1 MTPAPALQVIAVRW
15 PEVEPG
21 ADLADL
27 VLSTTTLEDGDVLVL
42 TSKVV
47 SKSEGR
53 SRTAERSD
61 VVDAETHRVVAR
73 RGSLVI
79 AETSQGMVMAAA
91 GVDASNTAPGTS
103 IALPADPDG
112 TARRL
117 REELAARAGHNV
129 AVVISDTVGR
139 AWRTGQTDLAIGCA
153 GIEALESLRGR
164 LDGYGNELH
173 VTAPA
178 VADEVAAAGDLVKGK
193 VTGCPLA
200 VVRGLGSRVLPR
212 GRHGAGAA
220 SLIRP
225 SSDDLFAL
233 GTREA
238 AVAAALRDDPVALGH
253 FPTLA
258 DEERPPFDQVHVP
271 RDVSVQVTEEV
282 RDTGPGSSLRR
293 WRVEVSV
300 DHPAPPTSWLAAG
313 RVVEK
318 LHTVAAAHHLL
329 LESTAPAGSAP
340 AHAGTVVDSAVW
352 STS

>member
-1 MTPAPALQVIAVRW
+1 MTPPAALQVTAVPW

-61 VVDAETHRVVAR
+61 VVATETHRVVAR
-73 RGSLVI
+73 RGPLVI
-79 AETSQGMVMAAA
+79 AETTHGLVMAAA
-91 GVDASNTAPGTS
+91 GVDSSNTAPGIS
-103 IALPADPDG
+103 ITLPEDPDG

-153 GIEALESLRGR
+153 GIEALESMQGR

-193 VTGCPLA
+193 LTGCPLA
-200 VVRGLGSRVLPR
+200 VVSGMGSRVLPR

-220 SLIRP
+220 ALIRP
-225 SSDDLFAL
+225 SADDLFAL
-233 GTREA
+233 GAREA
-238 AVAAALRDDPVALGH
+238 AVAAVLRDDPGALAH

-258 DEERPPFDQVHVP
+258 AAELPPFDRVDVP
-271 RDVSVQVTEEV
+271 ADVSVQVTDEV
-282 RDTGPGSSLRR
+282 RDTGADSSRRR

-300 DHPAPPTSWLAAG
+300 DHAAPPTSWLAAG
-313 RVVEK
+313 RVIEQ
-318 LHTVAAAHHLL
+318 LHTVAAAHQLL
-329 LESTAPAGSAP
+329 LESTAPAGSA
-340 AHAGTVVDSAVW
+340 AARAGTVVDSAVW